1 MIQVKDLHKGFN
13 GQEVL
18 KGIDYQFERG
28 KTNLIIG
35 QSGSGKSVF
44 LKCML
49 GLFKPDQGA
58 IEYDGKPYSN
68 FSDEETDKVIDLAE
82 SYLYT
87 TTLEDFVKDNFS
99 YCPECDMKWQEIKE
113 HCYTEGSEY
122 TKDKDLVKAIKMI
135 IPVGKESKIRKNG
148 GYNFW
153 CVKKGKQRSHEFVNA
168 GDGLPF

>member
-49 GLFKPDQGA
+49 GLFKPDQGT
-58 IEYDGKPYSN
+58 IEYDGKPYST
-68 FSDEETDKVIDLAE
+68 FSDQEQRELRTEIGMLFQGGALFDSMTVAE
-82 SYLYT
+82 NVMFPLRMFTNQKRSEMKDRVT
-87 TTLEDFVKDNFS
+87 EVLERVNLD
-99 YCPECDMKWQEIKE
+99 
-113 HCYTEGSEY
+113 GSEN
-122 TKDKDLVKAIKMI
+122 KMPSEI
-135 IPVGKESKIRKNG
+135 SG
-148 GYNFW
+148 GMQ
-153 CVKKGKQRSHEFVNA
+153 KG
-168 GDGLPF
+168 